1 MKKIPPIRKDLF
13 GFTSIPFLKTTSPP
27 YLDDIRKEA
36 LDKLFL
42 FLEYR
47 GFAVVTGGNGCGKTM
62 LLDHLCKTLNP
73 NSCKI
78 IYIPFAF
85 FNETDMLSA
94 ICHGLDIGNAYR
106 KEIMIHH
113 IQNRIHEIHPTN
125 PILVLDEIQQI
136 NQQTLETVR
145 LLCNFQFDSKHHFSL
160 IMSGADSFLE
170 RLRRQVNE
178 SLRQRITLFINLKP
192 LSRNETDG
200 YLSHYINAAGAHQQV
215 FEDQAVAQIHDA
227 ANGIP
232 RVINNIALS
241 SLHLASLDQSTT
253 VELNHVHQA
262 MKSTLIPQRE
272 IKL

>member
-1 MKKIPPIRKDLF
+1 LERCFKLLEAFVRNITVRFDHDRQVSPKLELVKKP
-13 GFTSIPFLKTTSPP
+13 TSPEGRFSQ
-27 YLDDIRKEA
+27 ITR
-36 LDKLFL
+36 
-42 FLEYR
+42 
-47 GFAVVTGGNGCGKTM
+47 
-62 LLDHLCKTLNP
+62 
-73 NSCKI
+73 
-78 IYIPFAF
+78 
-85 FNETDMLSA
+85 
-94 ICHGLDIGNAYR
+94 
-106 KEIMIHH
+106 H

-125 PILVLDEIQQI
+125 PILVLDEIQKI

-192 LSRNETDG
+192 LSRNETHG

-215 FEDQAVAQIHDA
+215 FADQAVAQIHDA

-232 RVINNIALS
+232 RVINNIAVS